1 VRRASDPDH
10 LEQPGFEDAEPLL
23 LCLLADDVED
33 GRGSAPTLLA
43 FAGDRP
49 LGSVRLRPHAPG
61 ELVTVLVE
69 VLALVLPVG
78 ADRIVLGLPGRAWST
93 ADPITPVADG
103 VDLRQP
109 VAVTVVADAHRG
121 PCRLRIRLHPFDLD
135 EQGRWVWQQE
145 VDLGG
150 HLDAPVVAALQ
161 VLLDRRGD
169 VAARATSGG
178 QLAAQFGRVLLL
190 GHEVSLT
197 PPTAEWLLTAS
208 AAAR

>member
-1 VRRASDPDH
+1 VRRETDPDH
-10 LEQPGFEDAEPLL
+10 LQRPSFEDAEPLL
-23 LCLLADDVED
+23 LCLLGDDVEG
-33 GRGSAPTLLA
+33 GRGSVPTLLA

-69 VLALVLPVG
+69 VLALLLPLG

-103 VDLRQP
+103 IDLRQR
-109 VAVTVVADAHRG
+109 VAVIAVADAHQG
-121 PCRLRIRLHPFDLD
+121 PCRLRVRLHPFDLD

-145 VDLGG
+145 IDLGE
-150 HLDAPVVAALQ
+150 HLDAPVVAALR
-161 VLLDRRGD
+161 VLLDGRGD
-169 VAARATSGG
+169 VATAPTSGAC
-178 QLAAQFGRVLLL
+178 LAAQFGRVLLL

-197 PPTAEWLLTAS
+197 PPTARLLLTAS